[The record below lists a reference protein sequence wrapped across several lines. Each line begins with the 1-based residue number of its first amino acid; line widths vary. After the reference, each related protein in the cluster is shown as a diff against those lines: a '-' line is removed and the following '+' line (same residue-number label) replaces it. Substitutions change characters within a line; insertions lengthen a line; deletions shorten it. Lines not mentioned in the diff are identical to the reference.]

1 MSDMEI
7 SRKKQTDSN
16 NQKLDGKSVTECDSL
31 SRVWE
36 YFALTTIERFT

>member
-16 NQKLDGKSVTECDSL
+16 NQKLDGKVSQNVI
-31 SRVWE
+31 
-36 YFALTTIERFT
+36 Y